1 MSLLAPYEDH
11 CAARISLRSSS
22 RTPPVVVILRGVMVA
37 SPILVAT
44 FLPRI
49 RWPATPTYHSPAS
62 YIVSAS
68 TPSIRA
74 CAMFWYCQ
82 KCENGTN
89 GGHGTRVEGTRSI

>member
-1 MSLLAPYEDH
+1 MSLLAPYEDRGP
-11 CAARISLRSSS
+11 ARISLRSSS
-22 RTPPVVVILRGVMVA
+22 RTPPVVVILRGVMVD

-49 RWPATPTYHSPAS
+49 RWPATPTYHEPAS

-74 CAMFWYCQ
+74 FAMFWYW
-82 KCENGTN
+82 KNWLKRPGT
-89 GGHGTRVEGTRSI
+89 GTRMGGRGVDPT